1 MTSSEHNQ
9 NLAQRV
15 IFRFDANSKMG
26 VGHAM
31 RCLALMEAL
40 IKREVEVF
48 LAYAELPD
56 YLLTTAVNVGAKL
69 HHLTGADQAQQIT
82 DLYDAN
88 RADFIVIDGYHF
100 DKVLLNELQQAGVK
114 TVYFDDIN
122 TREQIT
128 VDAIINAC
136 PDAGD
141 LGYEKTAVHAHHLLG
156 LDFAMINP
164 SLKQIHQPKFI
175 ERKAI
180 TICFGGSDVKGLTK
194 KLLDSLS
201 THARLLRDFQVQV
214 VTGKLVQELDV
225 IAERC
230 HSLGFR
236 HYIQPENFSEL
247 LSQSALAIAAP
258 GNLVYELAYF
268 NVPSI
273 LITVADN
280 QEVSANYHQNKGW
293 AEAIDGNSDDALTQ
307 TLEKLS
313 VLLKAPEKLQAM
325 HRASL
330 DLIDGKGASRLA
342 EKLLSL
348 SVSGAL

>member
-31 RCLALMEAL
+31 RCLALIEAF
-40 IKREVEVF
+40 INREAEVI

-69 HHLTGADQAQQIT
+69 HHLKGANQAQQIT
-82 DLYDAN
+82 DLYDAY
-88 RADFIVIDGYHF
+88 RAGFIVIDGYHF
-100 DKVLLNELQQAGVK
+100 DENLLKALQQTGVK

-122 TREQIT
+122 SRDQIT
-128 VDAIINAC
+128 ANAIINAC
-136 PDAGD
+136 PDADD
-141 LGYEKTAVHAHHLLG
+141 LGYERTSVRAHHLLG

-164 SLKQIHQPKFI
+164 SLKQISQPKFN

-201 THARLLRDFQVQV
+201 TQARLLSNFQVQV

-230 HSLGFR
+230 HSLGFH
-236 HYIQPENFSEL
+236 HYIQPDNFSEL
-247 LSQSALAIAAP
+247 LSHSAIAIAAP

-280 QEVSANYHQNKGW
+280 QQVSANFHQNKGW
-293 AEAIDGNSDDALTQ
+293 AEAVDGHSDDALAL

-313 VLLKAPEKLQAM
+313 VLIETPKKLQAM
-325 HRASL
+325 HRASI

-342 EKLLSL
+342 EKILSL
-348 SVSGAL
+348 SASGAL